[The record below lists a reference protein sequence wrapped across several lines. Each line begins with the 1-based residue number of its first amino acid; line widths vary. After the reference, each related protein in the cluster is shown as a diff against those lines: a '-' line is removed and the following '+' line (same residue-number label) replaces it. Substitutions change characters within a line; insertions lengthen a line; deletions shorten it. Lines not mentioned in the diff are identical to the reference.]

1 MSRTFFQKAFLF
13 TGIFFLLY
21 CLLLILI
28 GQCMSISFGS
38 QFYYPEGGAGHSQ
51 LRFQEVKSQKH
62 IDLLFIGSSHAY
74 RNYDPRIF
82 NQEQKAAFNLG
93 STAQT
98 PIQTWEI
105 LQHLPHHLLPK
116 RLIIDFYLPL
126 FYNEG
131 IESSIDLLANT
142 DFYPMRW
149 SEHYDV
155 KWYNALLYRTL
166 SQKLLDLQ
174 PKKNPERIGHDQYIT
189 GGYVQSHQSFDARH
203 QTPKVSGIINQ
214 SQVNALQNIV
224 LWANDRKIKWM
235 IVQSPIFSSH
245 EAAKYENL
253 PLALQEIIPKEKFIN
268 GQSAVRLALKNF
280 IDFDH
285 LSTAGVQDYNSWL
298 MDTLKKKHFFD

>member
-21 CLLLILI
+21 GLLLVLI
-28 GQCMSISFGS
+28 GQCMSISFGT
-38 QFYYPEGGAGHSQ
+38 QFYYPEGGTGHSQ
-51 LRFQEVKSQKH
+51 LRFQEIKSQKN

-74 RNYDPRIF
+74 RNYDTRIF
-82 NQEQKAAFNLG
+82 NQEQIHTFNLG

-149 SEHYDV
+149 NEYHDV

-166 SQKLLDLQ
+166 SLKLLNLQ

-189 GGYVQSHQSFDARH
+189 GGYVQSDQAYDARH
-203 QTPKVSGIINQ
+203 QTPKVSGVVNE
-214 SQVNALQNIV
+214 SQVSALQNIV
-224 LWANDRKIKWM
+224 RWANEHNIKWM
-235 IVQSPIFSSH
+235 IVQSPILPSH
-245 EAAKYENL
+245 EAAKYETL
-253 PLALQEIIPKEKFIN
+253 PLAIQKIIPKEKFIN
-268 GQSAVRLALKNF
+268 GQNAVALALKNF
-280 IDFDH
+280 IDSDH
-285 LSTAGVQDYNSWL
+285 LSAEGVQNYNSWL